1 MSRKTTLLK
10 IAIPVIIIATG
21 IIIMRTLISTRPAPN
36 RESKADPG
44 VLVEIFTAVKEKTEI
59 MVRGTG
65 TVEAAQ
71 EITVIPQVS
80 GRITYVAPHLNV
92 GGFFD
97 KNAVLFQIE
106 DTDYRLA
113 LDRAISV
120 RAKAE
125 YDLATMESQA
135 LIARTEWDRINQNND
150 TPPNPLVLYEPQLK
164 SARAALAS
172 ASAQIEQAQ
181 LDLERTKIKAPF
193 NARVRSE
200 NIDPGQYVRS
210 GNSVAVL
217 AGTDR
222 AEIAVPLP
230 LDDLRWLKIPRYGE
244 RQNGADAI
252 VGLTIAGESYEW
264 HGHVVR
270 STGEVDP
277 KSRMMQII
285 VEIKDPYRLKEKKDL
300 STPALAAGTF
310 VDVMIKGRMLKDV
323 FIIPRAVFRDNATVW
338 IMDKE
343 NMLRIKKVAPLRV
356 EREKVII
363 GNGIKDGE
371 LIVKT
376 NISGAADGMKL
387 RPMN

>member
-21 IIIMRTLISTRPAPN
+21 IIIMRTLISTRPEPN
-36 RESKADPG
+36 REIKADPG
-44 VLVEIFTAVKEKTEI
+44 ILVEIFTAVKENTEI

-80 GRITYVAPHLNV
+80 GRITYIAPHLDV
-92 GGFFD
+92 GGFFEKD
-97 KNAVLFQIE
+97 AVLFQIE

-113 LDRAISV
+113 LDRAISA

-164 SARAALAS
+164 SAKAALAS
-172 ASAQIEQAQ
+172 ASAQVGQAK

-222 AEIAVPLP
+222 AEIAVPLT
-230 LDDLRWLKIPRYGE
+230 LDDLRWLKVPRYGE
-244 RQNGADAI
+244 RQNGADAT
-252 VGLTIAGESYEW
+252 VGLTIAGESYGW

-270 STGEVDP
+270 STGEVDT

-285 VEIKDPYRLKEKKDL
+285 VEIKDPYRLKEKKDP

-310 VDVMIKGRMLKDV
+310 VDVIIKGRMLNDV
-323 FIIPRAVFRDNATVW
+323 FIIPRTAFRDNATVW

-343 NMLRIKKVAPLRV
+343 NMLHIRKVVPLRV

-363 GNGIKDGE
+363 GKGINDGE